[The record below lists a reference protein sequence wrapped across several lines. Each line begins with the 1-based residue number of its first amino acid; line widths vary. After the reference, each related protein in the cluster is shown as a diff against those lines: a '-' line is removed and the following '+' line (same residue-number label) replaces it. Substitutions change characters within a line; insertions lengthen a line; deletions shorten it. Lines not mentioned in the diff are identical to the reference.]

1 MELRHLR
8 YFVAV
13 ADAGS
18 LTVAAE
24 QMDVGTQLVGRSAQG
39 VELTSAGKAFR
50 HAWHWSRRKPP
61 RKRPCTQLTR
71 PNRHSLSASCRV
83 RTNLLILVF
92 ASDHHLASHVAV
104 PPREIANETFCLP
117 SRSAPAA
124 RRAVLE
130 YFSGLASISSRHMRC
145 IMSYMPY
152 P

>member
-1 MELRHLR
+1 MALVQAEAAKEAALHAAHQAKPTFALGFMSRA
-8 YFVAV
+8 YN
-13 ADAGS
+13 
-18 LTVAAE
+18 LTNF
-24 QMDVGTQLVGRSAQG
+24 GL
-39 VELTSAGKAFR
+39 
-50 HAWHWSRRKPP
+50 
-61 RKRPCTQLTR
+61 
-71 PNRHSLSASCRV
+71 
-83 RTNLLILVF
+83 